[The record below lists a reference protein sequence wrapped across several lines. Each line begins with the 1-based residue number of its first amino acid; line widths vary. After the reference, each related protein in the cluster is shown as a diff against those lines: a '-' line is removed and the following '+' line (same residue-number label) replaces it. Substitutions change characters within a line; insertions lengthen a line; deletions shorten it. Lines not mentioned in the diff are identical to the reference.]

1 MKYYLEWVYFT
12 LILLSIFA
20 FILGKVS
27 FISNF
32 FISILLITTLI
43 KGYLVID
50 YFMGLKEVRAKYRF
64 IPIIWLMLVLGLI
77 GFSFCA

>member
-27 FISNF
+27 FISSF
-32 FISILLITTLI
+32 FLSILLITTLI